1 MLKIKESTPPSY
13 FHSEPVVSTT
23 LEILN
28 TFIAKA
34 VSKVSEPAAIK
45 LINGYMRDPVLRN
58 TIKTQEGNQGP
69 SPKYPTYS
77 YTPLGIDY

>member
-1 MLKIKESTPPSY
+1 MLNI
-13 FHSEPVVSTT
+13 F
-23 LEILN
+23 
-28 TFIAKA
+28 FAKA

-58 TIKTQEGNQGP
+58 TIKNQEGNQGP
-69 SPKYPTYS
+69 SPKYQTYS